1 MDPRLRVA
9 VDSSLAWYDALC
21 ALHGVGCRIEDG
33 LWIVNGAPP
42 PLHSAVKTLEP
53 GVASARVAELASSRG
68 GVADSF
74 GDLRLESYG
83 FELLFAARWIHR
95 TAHDQAAHDQ
105 SVRELAPGWTRVTSA
120 AELAIWT
127 AHHDTTEVL
136 LPGLLDRSCF
146 QVLARRVGGEL
157 TAGAVLHAGT
167 GAVSI
172 SNVWSEHPESVWSE
186 LVHNAAALWPGRDL
200 VGYERDADLEA
211 ALVAGFVDVGPQLVW
226 VS

>member
-1 MDPRLRVA
+1 MDSRLRVA
-9 VDSSLAWYDALC
+9 IDSSLAWYDALC
-21 ALHGVGCRIEDG
+21 ALHGVACRIEDG
-33 LWIVNGAPP
+33 VWSVDGTPP

-53 GVASARVAELASSRG
+53 GIASERVAELASSRG

-74 GDLRLESYG
+74 GDLSLADHG

-95 TAHDQAAHDQ
+95 IANDQR
-105 SVRELAPGWTRVTSA
+105 VREPAPGWTLVTSPAGLA
-120 AELAIWT
+120 AWT

-136 LPGLLDRSCF
+136 LPGLLDRSSF
-146 QVLARRVGGEL
+146 QVLAKVVGGEL

-167 GAVSI
+167 GVVSI
-172 SNVWSEHPESVWSE
+172 SNVWSAHPEDVWPE
-186 LVHNAAALWPGRDL
+186 LVYNATVLWPGRDL

-211 ALVAGFVDVGPQLVW
+211 ALAAGFVDVGPQLVW